1 LLDNGYY
8 YVAIGIRKGLLMV
21 NMRERKQQ
29 KQEAGAEERNVKG
42 KMKEKSIEQEENDKN
57 PIDGIRVS
65 ELLTDMRLWKNKDR
79 YET

>member
-1 LLDNGYY
+1 
-8 YVAIGIRKGLLMV
+8 
-21 NMRERKQQ
+21 
-29 KQEAGAEERNVKG
+29 
-42 KMKEKSIEQEENDKN
+42 MKEKRKEQEEHDKN

>member
-1 LLDNGYY
+1 
-8 YVAIGIRKGLLMV
+8 MV
-21 NMRERKQQ
+21 SMRERKQQ
-29 KQEAGAEERNVKG
+29 KQEAGSEQINVKG
-42 KMKEKSIEQEENDKN
+42 KMKKKRKEQEHDKN

>member
-1 LLDNGYY
+1 
-8 YVAIGIRKGLLMV
+8 MV
-21 NMRERKQQ
+21 NMRERKHQ
-29 KQEAGAEERNVKG
+29 KQEAGAEEINVKG
-42 KMKEKSIEQEENDKN
+42 KMKEKSKEQQHDKN